1 MSPSGTITNIYKPSS
16 RGERIIVEVHDESGY
31 INDLSVGRKD
41 YYRLERDYGDII
53 GQSVYFEENR
63 LVGVEI
69 DDEKWEVFLK
79 K

>member
-16 RGERIIVEVHDESGY
+16 TGKRIIVEVYDENGY
-31 INDLSVGRKD
+31 VNDLSVGRKD

-63 LVGVEI
+63 LVSLDI
-69 DDEKWEVFLK
+69 DKE
-79 K
+79 